1 MNEINHLIEIIKRS
15 KNIIILTHVGPDGD
29 TLGSMLA
36 LKEILSRIS
45 LVEKIDSVIVGK
57 IPDIYKFLPNINSCK
72 THDDTNLYSSYDLAI
87 TVDCASID
95 RLGDALDLF
104 RNAKITANIDH
115 HISNTKFANINVI
128 DPKAS
133 ATGQIIYHFAK
144 LLDVKIT
151 KEIAIDLYTSILT
164 DTGGFKFE
172 NTRPE
177 TFNICANLVKAEA
190 DPVYIYQ
197 QCYESK
203 PLAMV
208 KLHAKAV
215 EEAVFIEN
223 NTIAY
228 TLVSRK
234 MLEAFNASDDH
245 VDGISEALRQINTV
259 KVALVFKETQKGA
272 TKISMRSKKL
282 DICEIARYFGGG
294 GHRLAAGCTIEKP
307 PVDAVNEVLPVLRKQ
322 ISNHLANQLN

>member
-1 MNEINHLIEIIKRS
+1 MNEINQLIDTIKRS

-36 LKEILSRIS
+36 LKEMLSQIS
-45 LVEKIDSVIVGK
+45 SIEKIDSIIVGK
-57 IPDIYKFLPNINSCK
+57 IPDIFKFLPDINSVK
-72 THDDTNLYSSYDLAI
+72 THDDNNLYQSYDLAI

-95 RLGDALDLF
+95 RLGDSLDLF

-128 DPKAS
+128 DPQAS
-133 ATGQIIYHFAK
+133 ATGQVVYNLSK
-144 LLDVKIT
+144 LLNVKIT
-151 KEIAIDLYTSILT
+151 KDIATTLYTAILT

-172 NTRPE
+172 NTKSE
-177 TFNICANLVKAEA
+177 TFNVCANLIKAEA
-190 DPVYIYQ
+190 DPVYIYK

-208 KLHAKAV
+208 KLQARAI
-215 EEAVFIEN
+215 EEAIFIEN

-228 TLVSRK
+228 VLISRK
-234 MLEAFNASDDH
+234 MLESLNASDDH

-282 DICEIARYFGGG
+282 DVCEIARYFGGG

-307 PVDAVNEVLPVLRKQ
+307 PADAVDEILPVLKKQ
-322 ISNHLANQLN
+322 MNNHLTCQSH